1 MRLSSHQDLCLLG
14 NRKALYQAKVTPN
27 NPEGMRVV
35 EKYSTVWDMAS
46 VPAPAPAPFAS
57 SKETTNYARLCW
69 LLVDVGTRALKD
81 TFDTIHPPA
90 TLPKILS
97 LAHPALQSLRKKRIL
112 NPTQWGKLYPTHP
125 SSASSASFDITLLMV
140 LLRNIC
146 SLTPP
151 ASTGSWDKL
160 PLPGDNSREANIARI
175 KYYRNQVYAHASQA
189 SVDDATFNML
199 WQDISNAL
207 LALGS
212 GATYSSAISC
222 LKTECM
228 DPGVEEHYQKL
239 LKEWK
244 IDDENTKEKLE
255 NLEEML
261 KQWKSDEDSAKDMIG
276 EVQGGKKR
284 KPCSPVP
291 EDCYMYMYDMPP
303 KLRVKPPK
311 QSDIPIAGKPLRNAD
326 LPIDI
331 LLLTVEDCEFLS
343 CFSFLDRPF
352 KRYKKEVGPIYF
364 GYTGSN
370 GDQEKLKVALMK
382 CSKGAAVPGGSLTA
396 VKNAVRV
403 LSPKAVFSVGTCSGL
418 SSDKVKLGDVVV
430 SAKLTTAAGF
440 KSPVSRHVSDLVRDA
455 PYGWV
460 APLENPDELEVEVH
474 CDGDIL
480 SQTQAVRCGCADLH
494 LQYPEAIAVE
504 TEGEG
509 VFAAAYDEKIEWVV
523 VKGVA
528 SFVNQTQLSRS
539 GWMSFAST
547 MATSVV
553 AKMLNNPVVFE
564 EWPHCNQDSL
574 QQLKSQGASSIT
586 KLGETEDILKKLE
599 TDVASSKDTLKETHD
614 SLQQLKSQGASSI
627 TKLGET
633 EDILKKLETDVAS
646 SKDTLKETHD
656 SLQQLKSQGASSIT
670 KLGETEDI
678 LKKLERDVASSKD
691 TIKETHEMLKQLKSQ
706 GDSSNTKHG
715 ENEDA
720 YGPASDFFDDIRQ
733 LYERREGWL
742 APFPWCEEF
751 RFHLDNIFTRLKM
764 VSRKKERGVK
774 TDSIVNMLEI
784 FKPHEECPQPR
795 KVLIEGQPGV
805 GKTTYCNK
813 IAYDWAKNCKA
824 DDSFPDFQV
833 LLLLKCKDIT
843 SELLMKCKDITSEL
857 RETIDDQVLPK
868 DMKKE
873 ERDKFFTFVWE
884 HQSKVLLVLDGL
896 DELPTHKLSVYK
908 EIIEGRVLSK
918 CYLVVTARH
927 DAGIKVRGCCDTL
940 LEVEGFTEND
950 AKDFIRRYFKTEE
963 HLAQKLLD
971 KLRTDTSLSGITAN
985 PLNTA
990 LLCLLCEDFQGDLPK
1005 GRTLLYHEIVQ
1016 CVLRKYRRKKE
1027 LPETDEDLTQLY
1039 HTELK
1044 HLGFIALNGLLND
1057 EMCFDDSAFQNG
1069 TSSLIPELGF
1079 LSAQPGRSKRRP
1091 ARCYGFLH
1099 KSFQEFFAAFYQS
1112 CHLVDEEIDPDR
1124 LVADTRYFKEFQQ
1137 VLMFTC
1143 GILAQ
1148 QCETKAMALM
1158 ASIASQINQ
1167 SNREESD
1174 DYLWTA
1180 FNCVKECEK
1189 EQGTFGKELARSL
1202 GSLLEIQY
1210 FTSLQKIGEDGAVIL
1225 AHAMA
1230 TNSTVT
1236 YLRLFYNGIG
1246 DSGAAALAKAVE
1258 INSTLTHLF
1267 LSSNRIG
1274 DSGAAALAK
1283 AVEINSTLTHL
1294 LLSSNGIGDSGA
1306 AALAK
1311 AVEINSTLTHLF
1323 LSSNGIGY
1331 SGAAALAKA
1340 VEINSTL
1347 THLFLSSNRIGDS
1360 GAAALAKAVEIN
1372 STLTHLL
1379 LSSNG
1384 IGDSGAAA
1392 LAKAVEINS
1401 TLTHLF
1407 LSNNGIGYSGAA
1419 ALAKAV
1425 EINSTLTNLDL
1436 RCNRIG
1442 DSGAA
1447 ALAKAVEINSTLTH
1461 LFLSSNGIGDS
1472 GAAALAKAVEIN
1484 STLTHLLL
1492 SNNGI
1497 GDSGAAALAK
1507 AVEINS
1513 TLTDL
1518 HLFGIG
1524 IGDSG
1529 AAALAKAVEI
1539 NSTLTHLFLSSNGIG
1554 ESGAAALA
1562 EAVEINS
1569 TLTDLDLSDN
1579 GIGDSVAAE
1588 GPLA

>member
-1 MRLSSHQDLCLLG
+1 
-14 NRKALYQAKVTPN
+14 
-27 NPEGMRVV
+27 
-35 EKYSTVWDMAS
+35 
-46 VPAPAPAPFAS
+46 
-57 SKETTNYARLCW
+57 
-69 LLVDVGTRALKD
+69 
-81 TFDTIHPPA
+81 
-90 TLPKILS
+90 
-97 LAHPALQSLRKKRIL
+97 
-112 NPTQWGKLYPTHP
+112 
-125 SSASSASFDITLLMV
+125 
-140 LLRNIC
+140 
-146 SLTPP
+146 
-151 ASTGSWDKL
+151 
-160 PLPGDNSREANIARI
+160 
-175 KYYRNQVYAHASQA
+175 
-189 SVDDATFNML
+189 
-199 WQDISNAL
+199 
-207 LALGS
+207 
-212 GATYSSAISC
+212 
-222 LKTECM
+222 
-228 DPGVEEHYQKL
+228 
-239 LKEWK
+239 
-244 IDDENTKEKLE
+244 
-255 NLEEML
+255 
-261 KQWKSDEDSAKDMIG
+261 
-276 EVQGGKKR
+276 
-284 KPCSPVP
+284 
-291 EDCYMYMYDMPP
+291 MYMYVMPP

-311 QSDIPIAGKPLRNAD
+311 QSDLPIASKPLRNAD

-364 GYTGSN
+364 GYTGNN

-528 SFVNQTQLSRS
+528 SFVNQAQLSRS
-539 GWMSFAST
+539 EWMSFAST
-547 MATSVV
+547 MAASVV

-564 EWPHCNQDSL
+564 EWPHCNQDILKKLETDVASSKDTLKETHDSL
-574 QQLKSQGASSIT
+574 QQLKLQGASSIT

-614 SLQQLKSQGASSI
+614 AYVPAADFI
-627 TKLGET
+627 
-633 EDILKKLETDVAS
+633 DV
-646 SKDTLKETHD
+646 
-656 SLQQLKSQGASSIT
+656 
-670 KLGETEDI
+670 
-678 LKKLERDVASSKD
+678 
-691 TIKETHEMLKQLKSQ
+691 
-706 GDSSNTKHG
+706 
-715 ENEDA
+715 
-720 YGPASDFFDDIRQ
+720 IRE
-733 LYERREGWL
+733 LYKRREGWL

-751 RFHLDNIFTRLKM
+751 RFHIDNIFTRLKM

-774 TDSIVNMLEI
+774 TDSMVNMLEI

-824 DDSFPDFQV
+824 DDSFPDVQV
-833 LLLLKCKDIT
+833 LLLLKCKDI
-843 SELLMKCKDITSEL
+843 SSEL
-857 RETIDDQVLPK
+857 REAIDDQLLPK

-873 ERDKFFTFVWE
+873 EREKFFTFVWE

-908 EIIEGRVLSK
+908 EVIQGRILSK

-927 DAGIKVRGCCDTL
+927 ETGISVRECCDTL
-940 LEVEGFTEND
+940 LEVEGFTKND
-950 AKDFIRRYFKTEE
+950 AEDFIRKYFKTER
-963 HLAQKLLD
+963 HLAQKLLVKLWTD
-971 KLRTDTSLSGITAN
+971 KSLSEITAN

-1044 HLGFIALNGLLND
+1044 HLGCIALNGLLND
-1057 EMCFDDSAFQNG
+1057 EMYFDDSAFQNG
-1069 TSSLIPELGF
+1069 TSTLIPELGF

-1091 ARCYGFLH
+1091 GRCYGFLH
-1099 KSFQEFFAAFYQS
+1099 KSFQEFFAAVYLS
-1112 CHLVDEEIDPDR
+1112 CHLIDEEINPDG
-1124 LVADTRYFKEFQQ
+1124 LVADTRYFREFQQ

-1148 QCETKAMALM
+1148 QCEAKAAALM

-1167 SNREESD
+1167 SNWKESN

-1180 FNCVKECEK
+1180 LNCVKECEK
-1189 EQGTFGKELARSL
+1189 EQGTFEKELARTL
-1202 GSLLEIQY
+1202 GSLLEIQRI
-1210 FTSLQKIGEDGAVIL
+1210 SCGKQIGESGAALL

-1236 YLRLFYNGIG
+1236 KLDLLYYGIGESGVAALAKAVEINSTLTRLHLSHNGIG

-1258 INSTLTHLF
+1258 INSTLTELDLPYNRIGYSGAAALAKAVEINSTLTELDLSGNGIGDSGAAALAKAVEINSTLTELYLRVNRIGDSGAAALAKAVEINSTLIYLDLSVNEIGDSGAAALAKAVEINSTLTKLDLSENRIGDSGAAELAKAVAINSTLTKLDLSCNGIGNSGAAALAKAVAINSTLTKLDLSENRIGDSGAAELAKAVEINSTLTHLC
-1267 LSSNRIG
+1267 LSRNGIGNSGAAALAKAVEINLTLTHLYLSENRIG

-1283 AVEINSTLTHL
+1283 AVEINSTLTNL
-1294 LLSSNGIGDSGA
+1294 CLSRNGIGNSGA

-1311 AVEINSTLTHLF
+1311 AVEINSTLTHLY
-1323 LSSNGIGY
+1323 LSG
-1331 SGAAALAKA
+1331 
-1340 VEINSTL
+1340 
-1347 THLFLSSNRIGDS
+1347 NRIF
-1360 GAAALAKAVEIN
+1360 E
-1372 STLTHLL
+1372 
-1379 LSSNG
+1379 
-1384 IGDSGAAA
+1384 
-1392 LAKAVEINS
+1392 
-1401 TLTHLF
+1401 
-1407 LSNNGIGYSGAA
+1407 
-1419 ALAKAV
+1419 
-1425 EINSTLTNLDL
+1425 
-1436 RCNRIG
+1436 
-1442 DSGAA
+1442 
-1447 ALAKAVEINSTLTH
+1447 
-1461 LFLSSNGIGDS
+1461 
-1472 GAAALAKAVEIN
+1472 
-1484 STLTHLLL
+1484 
-1492 SNNGI
+1492 
-1497 GDSGAAALAK
+1497 SGAAALAK

-1518 HLFGIG
+1518 CLSRNGIG
-1524 IGDSG
+1524 NSG

-1539 NSTLTHLFLSSNGIG
+1539 NSTLTRLDLSENGIG
-1554 ESGAAALA
+1554 DSGAAELA
-1562 EAVEINS
+1562 KAVEINSTLTNLDLSRNGIGDSGAAELAKAVEINS
-1569 TLTDLDLSDN
+1569 TLTDLCLSRN
-1579 GIGDSVAAE
+1579 GIGNSGAAALAKAVEINLTLTHLYLSENRIGDSGAAA
-1588 GPLA
+1588 LAKADTLVRGL

>member
-1 MRLSSHQDLCLLG
+1 MRRLSSHQDLCLLG

-276 EVQGGKKR
+276 EV
-284 KPCSPVP
+284 
-291 EDCYMYMYDMPP
+291 
-303 KLRVKPPK
+303 
-311 QSDIPIAGKPLRNAD
+311 
-326 LPIDI
+326 
-331 LLLTVEDCEFLS
+331 
-343 CFSFLDRPF
+343 
-352 KRYKKEVGPIYF
+352 
-364 GYTGSN
+364 
-370 GDQEKLKVALMK
+370 
-382 CSKGAAVPGGSLTA
+382 
-396 VKNAVRV
+396 
-403 LSPKAVFSVGTCSGL
+403 
-418 SSDKVKLGDVVV
+418 
-430 SAKLTTAAGF
+430 
-440 KSPVSRHVSDLVRDA
+440 
-455 PYGWV
+455 
-460 APLENPDELEVEVH
+460 
-474 CDGDIL
+474 
-480 SQTQAVRCGCADLH
+480 
-494 LQYPEAIAVE
+494 
-504 TEGEG
+504 
-509 VFAAAYDEKIEWVV
+509 
-523 VKGVA
+523 
-528 SFVNQTQLSRS
+528 
-539 GWMSFAST
+539 
-547 MATSVV
+547 
-553 AKMLNNPVVFE
+553 
-564 EWPHCNQDSL
+564 QDSL